1 MLTCV
6 VESYGLRH
14 VLTCVI
20 ERYGLRRADV
30 VSLTDVV

>member
-6 VESYGLRH
+6 IESYGLRH